1 MSLYETGKSSF
12 EELEFFESF
21 TIIAVIPVY
30 NEECKIEG
38 VIRSIPFY
46 ISHIVIVD
54 DASTDQTGDVLT
66 KVTAQDTRISL
77 IRHKKNQGVGG
88 ATISGFYKAIQL
100 GAQVVVKIDGDG
112 QMPLEYLP
120 NLLWPLIYGEADYTK
135 GNRFHDFKALRQ
147 MGVVRRFGN
156 LALSFL
162 AKIATGYWDCFD
174 PTNGFFAI
182 RGEVL
187 SQLPLD
193 KIDKSYFFEHSMLG
207 YLYLSRAL
215 IRDIP
220 IPAQYGDEISHLSI
234 SRELF
239 SFPPRL
245 IALLVKRLIFRNL
258 LYDFTM
264 ESIYLLI
271 GLPLFLSGIIYG
283 GYNWVYYSLKGV
295 GAPTGTVVISALLLI
310 LGFQIIL
317 SAVEMDL
324 RSTPCKPRGK
334 GPLKSDNNV
343 KNEATRNTHTLKEL
357 AESEVVTAGRS
368 EVVTAG
374 R

>member
-1 MSLYETGKSSF
+1 MSFYEARKSSL

-21 TIIAVIPVY
+21 TIAAVIPVY
-30 NEECKIEG
+30 NEERKIEG
-38 VIRSIPFY
+38 VIKSIPFY

-54 DASTDQTGDVLT
+54 DASTDQTGNVL
-66 KVTAQDTRISL
+66 KKITAEDQRINL

-88 ATISGFYKAIQL
+88 ATISGFYKALQL

-120 NLLWPLIYGEADYTK
+120 HLLWPLIYGEADYTK

-147 MGVVRRFGN
+147 MGVIRRSGN

-187 SQLPLD
+187 SQLPLN

-234 SRELF
+234 SRELL

-245 IALLVKRLIFRNL
+245 ITILTKRLILKNF

-271 GLPLFLSGIIYG
+271 GLPLFLSGVIYG
-283 GYNWVYYSLKGV
+283 GYNWVHYSLKGV

-317 SAVEMDL
+317 SAIEMDL

-334 GPLKSDNNV
+334 GPLKISNKI
-343 KNEATRNTHTLKEL
+343 KNEDTRSIHALEEFT
-357 AESEVVTAGRS
+357 ESEVVTAGR
-368 EVVTAG
+368 
-374 R
+374 